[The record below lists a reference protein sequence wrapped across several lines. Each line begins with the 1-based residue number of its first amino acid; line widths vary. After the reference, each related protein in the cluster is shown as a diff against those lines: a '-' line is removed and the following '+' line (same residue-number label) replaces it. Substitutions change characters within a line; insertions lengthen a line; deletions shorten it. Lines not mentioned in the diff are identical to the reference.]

1 MLFTDI
7 PFDEVRSSL
16 GIMTLYD
23 RIGPE
28 ESILLRINGAHHFNP
43 GRNHTVSLGLSA
55 DYIYKSFGGSQMPPG
70 SPLSGMAFSGG
81 ASGIDLGAGILYRH
95 EGGSYVG
102 ISAYNLMQTTIEFAG
117 FNYINKRQF
126 HLLGGISIPIVDSRS
141 LQLNFLPSLLIQ
153 TTDIIIPQYDIQTGL
168 LVNNRLYL
176 GATYRYGDSI
186 GAVAGL
192 YAGNI
197 RIGLSYDY
205 TTSLLREGGSYGSP
219 ELVIT
224 YSAKQKKRPAWQD
237 FCY

>member
-1 MLFTDI
+1 MIFADI
-7 PFDEVRSSL
+7 PFADVQSSL

-28 ESILLRINGAHHFNP
+28 ESILLRVNGAHHFKP
-43 GRNHTVSLGLSA
+43 GRYHTFSLGLSA
-55 DYIYKSFGGSQMPPG
+55 DYLYKSFDGNLMPPG
-70 SPLSGMAFSGG
+70 SPVAGMAFSGG

-102 ISAYNLMQTTIEFAG
+102 ISAYNLMQTAIEYTG
-117 FNYINKRQF
+117 FNYLNKRQYLF
-126 HLLGGISIPIVDSRS
+126 LAGTSIPLVYSRS
-141 LQLNFLPSLLIQ
+141 MQLSFLPSLLIQ
-153 TTDIIIPQYDIQTGL
+153 TTELLIPQYDIQSGL
-168 LVNNRLYL
+168 LINDRLYF
-176 GATYRYGDSI
+176 GITYRYDDSI

-192 YAGNI
+192 YVGNI
-197 RIGLSYDY
+197 KVGISYDY